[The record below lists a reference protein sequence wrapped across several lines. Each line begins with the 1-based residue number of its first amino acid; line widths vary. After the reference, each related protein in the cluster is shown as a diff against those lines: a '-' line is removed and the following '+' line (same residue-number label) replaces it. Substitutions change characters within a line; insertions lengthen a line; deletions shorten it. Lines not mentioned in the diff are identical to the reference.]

1 MDCIFCKIINKEIP
15 DSIVMEGEN
24 WVAVDDIN
32 PAAPVHVLVI
42 PKKHVEYLEDAKN
55 DRDLLGELMLAVD
68 KVAHEKGV
76 AEKGYRVIINQKEE
90 GGQVVPHLHIHV
102 LGGKKLP
109 SGVIN

>member
-24 WVAVDDIN
+24 WVAVNDIN
-32 PAAPVHVLVI
+32 PAAPVHVLVM
-42 PKKHVEYLEDAKN
+42 PKKHVELLEDAASDKE
-55 DRDLLGELMLAVD
+55 LLGELMLAVD
-68 KVAHEKGV
+68 KVAHETGV

-90 GGQVVPHLHIHV
+90 GGQIVPHLHIHV

-109 SGVIN
+109 RGIIK